1 MDYTSILSRN
11 MAVMIDVCN
20 ANECSAYKRMH
31 YERVLQ
37 ALQNTSTPI
46 YNISDMYAIVKL
58 GSKLGK
64 KIRFIIEN
72 NEDLPDVKEYL
83 EHSYNESTVTTD
95 DDSYDIESVGSN
107 ETNSETDSADGSET
121 DSETDSADGSET
133 DSETDSADGSET
145 DSETD
150 SVDGSETSSNTND
163 NDHPSSE
170 LVKVLQSIN
179 KIEYTILTES
189 ECGWQTLA
197 QLRMIRNY
205 ILDYI

>member
-133 DSETDSADGSET
+133 DSETDS
-145 DSETD
+145 
-150 SVDGSETSSNTND
+150 VDGSETSSNTND

>member
-121 DSETDSADGSET
+121 DSETDS
-133 DSETDSADGSET
+133 
-145 DSETD
+145 
-150 SVDGSETSSNTND
+150 VDGSETSSNTND